1 MSAPVTIAILA
12 AGGATRFGGGKLDV
26 EFLGRRLGDHALEAA
41 LELDMGQP
49 LIVVGDPVPEFAG
62 EAARRGRARLAI
74 NPDAGSGLATSIALA
89 ARSAAE
95 AGSEALLL
103 TLADMPQV
111 GTETLA
117 KLVEAASQGYPAA
130 SRHESG
136 HPGIPA
142 CFPVGWFEALQGLEG
157 DSGAASLLGRTKKI
171 ALLDVPHD
179 ELVDVDTEED
189 LDLLKARHRL

>member
-12 AGGATRFGGGKLDV
+12 AGSATRFGGGKLDV

-62 EAARRGRARLAI
+62 EAARRGRARLAV
-74 NPDAGSGLATSIALA
+74 NPDADEGLATSIALA

-95 AGSEALLL
+95 AGSDALLL
-103 TLADMPQV
+103 MLADMPQV
-111 GTETLA
+111 GTDCLA
-117 KLVEAASQGYPAA
+117 KLVEAVSPGFPAA

-142 CFPVGWFEALQGLEG
+142 CFPRDWFELLQGIEG
-157 DSGAASLLGRTKKI
+157 DSGAASLLRHAKQVD
-171 ALLDVPHD
+171 LVVVPHD
-179 ELVDVDTEED
+179 ELVDVDTQDD
-189 LDLLKARHRL
+189 LDLLKARHML